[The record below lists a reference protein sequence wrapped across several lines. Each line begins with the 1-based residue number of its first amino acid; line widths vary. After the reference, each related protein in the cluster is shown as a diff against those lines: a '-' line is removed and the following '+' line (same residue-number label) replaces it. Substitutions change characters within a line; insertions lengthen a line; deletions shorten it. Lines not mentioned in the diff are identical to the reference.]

1 MDEPS
6 NRRRRTRAIGS
17 VRVRT
22 TAAAVLVVGLTL
34 IVAGFAL
41 VALLGRSLT
50 SGVRATAEARAD
62 EVAATLSSGGSTAL
76 PGAESD
82 EEFVQVIDGGGAVV
96 ASSLNVESEPALAV
110 PSPGSSRRIAV
121 PFDEGPF
128 LVVAIGAAT
137 PDGVRTIV
145 VGRSIDDVDEAT
157 AATARLLAVGIP
169 VLVLVVGA
177 VTWWIVGRALRPVDA
192 ITSEVDAISASA
204 LDRRVPEPETGDEIA
219 RLAGTMNRMLERLQ
233 RAQERQRRFVSDAS
247 HELRSPVASIRQHAE
262 VAITHPDSTAV
273 HELAAAVLEEDVRLQ
288 RLVDDLLLLARLDES
303 DRERHRSD
311 PIDLDDV
318 VLREASRF
326 DRTIHVD
333 RSAVSAGRVDGDP
346 AQVQR
351 LVRNLLENAA
361 KHARERLSVG
371 VREANGWVVL
381 TVEDDGAGV
390 PVEDR
395 ERIFERFVRLDGA
408 RDRASG
414 GSGLGLAIVR
424 RVAVAHGGSVSV
436 ADGPLGGARFEVRLP
451 RGTS

>member
-1 MDEPS
+1 
-6 NRRRRTRAIGS
+6 

-34 IVAGFAL
+34 VVAGFAL
-41 VALLGRSLT
+41 VSLLGRSLT
-50 SGVRATAEARAD
+50 SGVRATAESRAD
-62 EVAATLSSGGSTAL
+62 EIAADLGAGATTIPGG
-76 PGAESD
+76 ESD
-82 EEFVQVIDGGGAVV
+82 EEFVQVVDPAGDVV
-96 ASSLNVESEPALAV
+96 ASSLNVQGEAALAN
-110 PSPGSSRRIAV
+110 PSPGSSQRIAV

-128 LVVAIGAAT
+128 LAVAIAAST
-137 PDGVRTIV
+137 PSGPRTIV

-157 AATARLLAVGIP
+157 AATARLLGVGIP
-169 VLVLVVGA
+169 VLVLVVGT

-204 LDRRVPEPETGDEIA
+204 LDRRVSEPATGDEID

-247 HELRSPVASIRQHAE
+247 HELRSPVTSIRQHAE

-273 HELAAAVLEEDVRLQ
+273 QELAAAVLDEDLRLQ

-303 DRERHRSD
+303 GRDGHRTE

-326 DRTIHVD
+326 ERTLQVD
-333 RSAVSAGRVDGDP
+333 RSDVGAGRIEGDP

-351 LVRNLLENAA
+351 LVHNLLENAA
-361 KHARERLSVG
+361 RHARERLAVG
-371 VREANGWVVL
+371 VHEAGPWVVL
-381 TVEDDGAGV
+381 TVEDDGVGV
-390 PVEDR
+390 PDEDR
-395 ERIFERFVRLDGA
+395 DRIFERFVRLDGA

-436 ADGPLGGARFEVRLP
+436 DDGRLGGARFEVRLP
-451 RGTS
+451 AGTSS

>member
-1 MDEPS
+1 
-6 NRRRRTRAIGS
+6 

-34 IVAGFAL
+34 VVAGFAL

-50 SGVRATAEARAD
+50 SGVRATAESRAD
-62 EVAATLSSGGSTAL
+62 EVAADLGG
-76 PGAESD
+76 GATTILGGESD
-82 EEFVQVIDGGGAVV
+82 EEFVQVVDPAGKVV
-96 ASSLNVESEPALAV
+96 ASSSNVEGEAVLAN
-110 PSPGSSRRIAV
+110 PSPGSWQRIAV

-128 LVVAIGAAT
+128 LAVTIDASS
-137 PDGVRTIV
+137 PDGPRTIV

-169 VLVLVVGA
+169 VLVLVVGT

-192 ITSEVDAISASA
+192 TTSEVDTISASA
-204 LDRRVPEPETGDEIA
+204 LDRRVPEPTTGDEIA

-262 VAITHPDSTAV
+262 VAITHPESTAV
-273 HELAAAVLEEDVRLQ
+273 QELAAAVLDEDLRLQ
-288 RLVDDLLLLARLDES
+288 RLVDDLLLLAKLDEAGR
-303 DRERHRSD
+303 DGHRME

-326 DRTIHVD
+326 EQGLQVD
-333 RSAVSAGRVDGDP
+333 RSEVSAGRIEGDP

-351 LVRNLLENAA
+351 LVRNLLENGARHA
-361 KHARERLSVG
+361 KERLAVG
-371 VREANGWVVL
+371 VGQVDGWVVF
-381 TVEDDGAGV
+381 TVEDDGVGV
-390 PVEDR
+390 PGEDR
-395 ERIFERFVRLDGA
+395 DRIFERFVRLDGA

-424 RVAVAHGGSVSV
+424 RVVVAHGGSVSV
-436 ADGPLGGARFEVRLP
+436 DDGRLGGARFEVRLP
-451 RGTS
+451 AGPSS